1 LSELSGSN
9 PLGSVILKA
18 GLIDQPLQQ
27 AMPVDQAVWP
37 RVLAEVTRQRLTG
50 LAIHAVEEGLIALRD
65 EQMDELLIAQRKQML
80 HAIDLERHL
89 LMASRTLEA
98 AGLDAIVLKG
108 TALAHGVYP
117 DPSLRPFGDIDLLV
131 RNSRWRDALETL
143 AQAGFRRRYRDPR
156 PGFTAR
162 FGHAA
167 LLTNDQNV
175 EIDLHRTLVAGPFG
189 EWIQADELFDRTTT
203 FPVGGVELLRL
214 DNTAALAHACIH
226 AALGYRPPLL
236 LPVRDVAQ
244 LCLSPHLDWDL
255 MRRWSC
261 YWHLGVVFEHAF
273 KTVAEVFGSPL
284 HDASVNDS
292 LMENRGRRDVLALQA
307 YTSQRRR
314 YGGKATATI
323 LAIRGVRAKFQYV
336 GALLFP
342 DRDFLASRAK
352 EGSASTYV
360 RRWLIPV
367 HWLKKRWRP
376 AFNEHR
382 DRQPKLPTL
391 GDPR

>member
-1 LSELSGSN
+1 
-9 PLGSVILKA
+9 
-18 GLIDQPLQQ
+18 
-27 AMPVDQAVWP
+27 M
-37 RVLAEVTRQRLTG
+37 
-50 LAIHAVEEGLIALRD
+50 HAVEEGLVVLTD

-89 LMASRTLEA
+89 LMALGTLEA
-98 AGLDAIVLKG
+98 AGVDAIVLKG
-108 TALAHGVYP
+108 TALAHCVYP

-131 RNSRWRDALETL
+131 RNSRWRDALEIL
-143 AQAGFRRRYRDPR
+143 AAAGFRRRYREPR

-203 FPVGGVELLRL
+203 FRVGGVDLLRL
-214 DNTAALAHACIH
+214 DNTAALAHACVH

-261 YWHLGVVFEHAF
+261 DWHLGVVFDYAF

-284 HDASVNDS
+284 HDASVNDA
-292 LMENRGRRDVLALQA
+292 LVQNRARRDVLALQA
-307 YTSQRRR
+307 YTSHRRR

-323 LAIRGVRAKFQYV
+323 LAIRGVRGRLQYV

-360 RRWLIPV
+360 RRWMIPV
-367 HWLKKRWRP
+367 HWLKKRWGP
-376 AFNEHR
+376 GFNEHR
-382 DRQPKLPTL
+382 DRKPNSPTHGGL
-391 GDPR
+391 R

>member
-1 LSELSGSN
+1 VG
-9 PLGSVILKA
+9 A

-27 AMPVDQAVWP
+27 AMEIDPAAWP
-37 RVLAEVTRQRLTG
+37 RVLAEITRQRLTG
-50 LAIHAVEEGLIALRD
+50 LAMHAVEEGLVALTD
-65 EQMDELLIAQRKQML
+65 EQMDELLIAQRQQML

-89 LMASRTLEA
+89 LMASRTLET
-98 AGLDAIVLKG
+98 AGVDAIVLKG

-131 RNSRWRDALETL
+131 RNSRWRDALEIL
-143 AQAGFRRRYRDPR
+143 AAAGFRRRYREPR

-167 LLTNDQNV
+167 LLANDRDI

-189 EWIQADELFDRTTT
+189 EWIQADELFDQTTA
-203 FPVGGVELLRL
+203 FRVGGVDLLRL
-214 DNTAALAHACIH
+214 GNTAALAHACIH

-244 LCLSPHLDWDL
+244 LCLSPHIDWDL

-261 YWHLGVVFEHAF
+261 DWHLGVVFEHAF
-273 KTVAEVFGSPL
+273 KAVAEVIGSPL
-284 HDASVNDS
+284 HDASVNDA
-292 LMENRGRRDVLALQA
+292 LVENRGRRDVVALQA

-323 LAIRGVRAKFQYV
+323 LAIRGVRAKSRYV
-336 GALLFP
+336 WALLFP

-360 RRWLIPV
+360 RRWLIPI
-367 HWLKKRWRP
+367 HWLKERWRLVL
-376 AFNEHR
+376 NVHC
-382 DRQPKLPTL
+382 DRQPNPPAS